1 MRRIRLRDIRRSMEI
16 VPDEMAKK
24 DSSRKRRTK
33 KAGSQNRSTTSS
45 TTAKSGH
52 NKQKHV
58 EADRFAKLETGDEKK
73 AQSPPQSDLHE
84 YSPEKSITCLTSK
97 LEQSFLELLS
107 RGASPAAAC
116 RELGVS
122 VSMIQQA
129 LVEDKEFRARWEEV
143 NVTLSQNIQAALYR
157 SAMEGNVSAQTYWL
171 KSNPP
176 PGWSPDSMEPL
187 ESIDEF
193 FDELSD
199 DELLDLARAMEINLP
214 PEIEAKIAQAG
225 DESVS

>member
-16 VPDEMAKK
+16 VPDDMAKQ

-45 TTAKSGH
+45 TTGKSGH
-52 NKQKHV
+52 NRKKHV
-58 EADRFAKLETGDEKK
+58 EADRFEDLETGIEEKTPT
-73 AQSPPQSDLHE
+73 SQSDFHIV
-84 YSPEKSITCLTSK
+84 SPEKSITCLTSE

-116 RELGVS
+116 RELGLS

-129 LVEDKEFRARWEEV
+129 LVKDEEFRALWEEV

-225 DESVS
+225 DEPVT

>member
-1 MRRIRLRDIRRSMEI
+1 MEI
-16 VPDEMAKK
+16 VPDDMAKK

-45 TTAKSGH
+45 TTGKSDR
-52 NKQKHV
+52 NRKKHV
-58 EADRFAKLETGDEKK
+58 ETDRF
-73 AQSPPQSDLHE
+73 HE
-84 YSPEKSITCLTSK
+84 YSPEKSITCLTSE
-97 LEQSFLELLS
+97 LERSFLELLS

-122 VSMIQQA
+122 VSRIQQA
-129 LVEDKEFRARWEEV
+129 LVEDEEFRACWEEV

-225 DESVS
+225 DESLT

>member
-1 MRRIRLRDIRRSMEI
+1 
-16 VPDEMAKK
+16 
-24 DSSRKRRTK
+24 
-33 KAGSQNRSTTSS
+33 
-45 TTAKSGH
+45 
-52 NKQKHV
+52 
-58 EADRFAKLETGDEKK
+58 
-73 AQSPPQSDLHE
+73 
-84 YSPEKSITCLTSK
+84 
-97 LEQSFLELLS
+97 
-107 RGASPAAAC
+107 
-116 RELGVS
+116 
-122 VSMIQQA
+122 MIQQA

>member
-1 MRRIRLRDIRRSMEI
+1 MEI
-16 VPDEMAKK
+16 VPDDMAKQ

-45 TTAKSGH
+45 TTANSDRNRK
-52 NKQKHV
+52 KHV
-58 EADRFAKLETGDEKK
+58 EADRFPGLKTGDEQK
-73 AQSPPQSDLHE
+73 AQSPQSDVHIL
-84 YSPEKSITCLTSK
+84 SPEKSITCLTAE

-129 LVEDKEFRARWEEV
+129 LVEDAKFRARWEDV

-176 PGWSPDSMEPL
+176 PGWSPDSTEPL
-187 ESIDEF
+187 ETIDEF

-214 PEIEAKIAQAG
+214 PEIEAKITQTG
-225 DESVS
+225 DESVT

>member
-1 MRRIRLRDIRRSMEI
+1 MEI
-16 VPDEMAKK
+16 VPDDMAKK

-33 KAGSQNRSTTSS
+33 KAGSQSRSTTSS
-45 TTAKSGH
+45 TTENSNRNRKKRVDVEHIPGLPTGTEEEAGTPQRDQQESS
-52 NKQKHV
+52 QK
-58 EADRFAKLETGDEKK
+58 
-73 AQSPPQSDLHE
+73 
-84 YSPEKSITCLTSK
+84 KSITCLTPE
-97 LEQSFLELLS
+97 LEQFFLELLS

-122 VSMIQQA
+122 VSIMQQA
-129 LVEDKEFRARWEEV
+129 LVEDAEFRARWEEV
-143 NVTLSQNIQAALYR
+143 NVTLSQNVQAALYR

-214 PEIEAKIAQAG
+214 PEIEAKIAQTG
-225 DESVS
+225 DEPVT